1 MKKLSILDPCSN
13 YVEEY
18 INFVIKV
25 IMSDD
30 FNSLQDYKYI
40 SSLLNACSQ
49 YIAER
54 IIIFNAK
61 HNPSIILEMLISEHI
76 VFSKIPKNKFG
87 YWFRRFVKNL
97 DNYQNERIKS
107 AEFIFFHRIFP
118 LCRLKS
124 NKTTTTTLAL
134 TNNRDVLED
143 NSKLI
148 EG

>member
-30 FNSLQDYKYI
+30 FIQDYKYI

-54 IIIFNAK
+54 IIIFDAK
-61 HNPSIILEMLISEHI
+61 HNPSMIQEMLISEHI
-76 VFSKIPKNKFG
+76 VFSKIPKNKFN
-87 YWFRRFVKNL
+87 YWFRKFVKNL

-107 AEFIFFHRIFP
+107 AEFIKMVS
-118 LCRLKS
+118 LKS

>member
-107 AEFIFFHRIFP
+107 AEFIRMVS
-118 LCRLKS
+118 LKS

-148 EG
+148 ER

>member
-1 MKKLSILDPCSN
+1 MKKLSILDPCPN
-13 YVEEY
+13 YVKEY

-107 AEFIFFHRIFP
+107 AEFIKMVS
-118 LCRLKS
+118 LKS
-124 NKTTTTTLAL
+124 NKTTTLAL

>member
-107 AEFIFFHRIFP
+107 AEFIKMVS
-118 LCRLKS
+118 LKS
-124 NKTTTTTLAL
+124 NKTTTLAL